1 MKIETI
7 EAGELDAVLAAV
19 VDAFLEDVDPAEIA
33 LDRKVLEP
41 ERTLVA
47 RDGGRIV
54 GTAGVVSRE
63 LTVPGGPVPVAGVTI
78 VGVAPS
84 HRRRGVLTA
93 LMRRQLADVREAG
106 EAIAA
111 LWASESAIY
120 GRFGYGIATHV
131 AALEVRTRDGR
142 LRPGV
147 ERVPGAPEVMLAEGA
162 AERLAPAYEA
172 VRTQRPGMLSR
183 SPAWWEHQLYD
194 PEAEREGAGR
204 LRAAVLPD
212 HQGYVLYAYKQV
224 WGEGGAAGELRI
236 RELVAG
242 RPAAAAALWGFV
254 LELDLVR
261 RASWWFAPSD
271 EPLPHMLDN
280 TRAVTA
286 RLGEALWVRL
296 VDAPRALRE
305 RTYSAPF
312 EVVIELADEL
322 CPWNAG
328 RYRVAWDG
336 SAAACEPTAAEPQ
349 LELSA
354 EDLGAV
360 HLGGT
365 TLLTLARAGRVRSH
379 DRAALWAAST
389 GFRGALEPWCPE
401 IF

>member
-1 MKIETI
+1 MEIETI
-7 EAGELDAVLAAV
+7 EPGELDAVLHALSAAFLADPDEDEAAV
-19 VDAFLEDVDPAEIA
+19 D
-33 LDRKVLEP
+33 KQVLEP

-54 GTAGVVSRE
+54 ASAGAVTRE

-84 HRRRGVLTA
+84 HRRRGVLSA

-106 EAIAA
+106 EAVAA
-111 LWASESAIY
+111 LWASESVIY
-120 GRFGYGIATHV
+120 GRFGYGLATQS
-131 AALEVRTRDGR
+131 AKLEVRTREAR
-142 LRPGV
+142 LRPVV
-147 ERVPGAPEVMLAEGA
+147 ERLGGAPEIVFAEGA

-183 SPAWWEHQLYD
+183 SPGWWAAALYD
-194 PEAEREGAGR
+194 PEKRRDGAGR
-204 LRAAVLPD
+204 LRAAVLGD
-212 HQGYVLYAYKQV
+212 QGYALYAYKEV
-224 WGEGGAAGELRI
+224 WGEAGVAGELRV

-242 RPAAAAALWGFV
+242 RPVAAAALWGFL

-261 RASWWFAPSD
+261 RVTWELAPAD

-280 TRAVTA
+280 NRAVTA
-286 RLGEALWVRL
+286 RLGDALWVRL

-312 EVVIELADEL
+312 DVVIELADDV

-336 SAAACEPTAAEPQ
+336 SGAECEPTDADAD

-354 EDLGAV
+354 AELGAAY
-360 HLGGT
+360 LGGT
-365 TLLTLARAGRVRSH
+365 TLLSLARAGRVRAH

>member
-1 MKIETI
+1 MEIGTI
-7 EAGELDAVLAAV
+7 EPPELDAVLAMLME
-19 VDAFLEDVDPAEIA
+19 AFLEDADEDELA
-33 LDRKVLEP
+33 LDKKVLEP
-41 ERTLVA
+41 ERVLVA

-54 GTAGVVSRE
+54 ACAGVVTRE

-84 HRRRGVLTA
+84 HRRRGVLSG
-93 LMRRQLADVREAG
+93 LMRRQLADVRDAG
-106 EAIAA
+106 EAVAA
-111 LWASESAIY
+111 LWASESVIY
-120 GRFGYGIATHV
+120 GRYGYGMATQH
-131 AALEVRTRDGR
+131 AALEVRTREAR

-147 ERVPGAPEVMLAEGA
+147 ERLPGTPEVMLADGA

-183 SPAWWEHQLYD
+183 SPGWWEATLFD
-194 PEAEREGAGR
+194 PEKERDGAGR
-204 LRAAVLPD
+204 LRAALLGD
-212 HQGYVLYAYKQV
+212 EAYVLYSYKQE
-224 WGEGGAAGELRI
+224 WGEAGTAGELRI

-242 RPAAAAALWGFV
+242 RPAAAAAIWGFV

-261 RASWWFAPSD
+261 RARWELAPPD
-271 EPLPHMLDN
+271 EPLAHMVDN
-280 TRAVTA
+280 NRAVTA
-286 RLGEALWVRL
+286 RIGDSLWVRL
-296 VDAPRALRE
+296 VDVPRALRE

-312 EVVIELADEL
+312 DVVLEVADEV

-328 RYRVAWDG
+328 RYRLVWDG
-336 SAAACEPTAAEPQ
+336 ATAECEPASADAD

-354 EDLGAV
+354 AELGAA

-365 TLLTLARAGRVRSH
+365 TLLSLARAGRVRAH

>member
-1 MKIETI
+1 MEIETI
-7 EAGELDAVLAAV
+7 DAGELDDVLAALAA
-19 VDAFLEDVDPAEIA
+19 AFLEDVDDEEVA
-33 LDRKVLEP
+33 LDKEVLEP
-41 ERTLVA
+41 ERTLVV

-54 GTAGVVSRE
+54 ASAGVVARE

-84 HRRRGVLTA
+84 HRRRGVLSA
-93 LMRRQLADVREAG
+93 LMRRQLADVHDAG
-106 EAIAA
+106 EAVAA
-111 LWASESAIY
+111 LWASEAVIY
-120 GRFGYGIATHV
+120 GRFGYGMATQQ
-131 AALEVRTRDGR
+131 ATLEVRTREAR
-142 LRPGV
+142 LRPDV
-147 ERVPGAPEVMLAEGA
+147 ERLERAPEIILAADA
-162 AERLAPAYEA
+162 AERLVAAYEA

-183 SPAWWEHQLYD
+183 SPAWWAAQLFD
-194 PEAEREGAGR
+194 PEKERDGAGR
-204 LRAAVLPD
+204 LRAAVLGED
-212 HQGYVLYAYKQV
+212 QGYALYAYKEA

-242 RPAAAAALWGFV
+242 RPVAAAALWGFL

-261 RASWWFAPSD
+261 HASWDLAPAD

-280 TRAVTA
+280 SRAVTA
-286 RLGEALWVRL
+286 RVGDALWVRL

-312 EVVIELADEL
+312 DVVIELADEL

-336 SAAACEPTAAEPQ
+336 TTAECEPTSADAQ

-354 EDLGAV
+354 AELGAV

-365 TLLTLARAGRVRSH
+365 TLLSLARAGRLRSH